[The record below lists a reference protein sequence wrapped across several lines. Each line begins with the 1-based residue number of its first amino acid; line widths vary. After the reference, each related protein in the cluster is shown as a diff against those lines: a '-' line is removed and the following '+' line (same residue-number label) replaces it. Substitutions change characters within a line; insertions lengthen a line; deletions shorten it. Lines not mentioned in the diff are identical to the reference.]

1 MPFCAS
7 VFVQLKTLK
16 IGLVQRFV
24 GLTIGIAVVYG
35 LYSVAPETGGA
46 VANLNRAH
54 DSILDLFN
62 LKDGPKSL
70 GGGANATGNLT
81 ANVTN
86 GTETPLV
93 EQNTT
98 AQEDVNA
105 TNATVIPSLDEIL
118 AEVGEEDDEDAEQPT
133 EAPTREEL

>member
-1 MPFCAS
+1 M
-7 VFVQLKTLK
+7 
-16 IGLVQRFV
+16 
-24 GLTIGIAVVYG
+24 VYG
-35 LYSVAPETGGA
+35 LYSVAPEPGGA

-81 ANVTN
+81 ANATN

-98 AQEDVNA
+98 AQEDVNATNA